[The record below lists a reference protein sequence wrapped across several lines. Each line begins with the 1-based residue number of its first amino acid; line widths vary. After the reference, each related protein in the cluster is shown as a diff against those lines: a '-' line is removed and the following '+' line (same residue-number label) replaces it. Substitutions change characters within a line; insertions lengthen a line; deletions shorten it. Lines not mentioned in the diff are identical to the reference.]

1 MLKRSRSIMLYVYN
15 DDKKNDYYLSGNVVS
30 LLFEFQN
37 TTAVL

>member
-37 TTAVL
+37 ITAVL